1 MPKVKRDYSIP
12 DTQEVLGGC
21 YRIVI
26 EELVGC

>member
-1 MPKVKRDYSIP
+1 MTQGKADYSNP
-12 DTQEVLGGC
+12 DTEEVPGGC